1 MRSLPASRALQ
12 ANGLIQLD
20 ARLSPRV
27 QTVLLASTKG
37 QQDRCHASSALLV
50 SLRHRQQSVLHHAMR
65 AQLVHI
71 KTRLG
76 RRRAS
81 TVAMDNT

>member
-1 MRSLPASRALQ
+1 MRSLTASSALQ
-12 ANGLIQLD
+12 ASGLIQLD
-20 ARLSPRV
+20 ARPRPRV

-37 QQDRCHASSALLV
+37 QQDRCHASSVLLGG
-50 SLRHRQQSVLHHAMR
+50 SRHRQQSVLHHAMC
-65 AQLVHI
+65 AQLAHI

-76 RRRAS
+76 RRHAS